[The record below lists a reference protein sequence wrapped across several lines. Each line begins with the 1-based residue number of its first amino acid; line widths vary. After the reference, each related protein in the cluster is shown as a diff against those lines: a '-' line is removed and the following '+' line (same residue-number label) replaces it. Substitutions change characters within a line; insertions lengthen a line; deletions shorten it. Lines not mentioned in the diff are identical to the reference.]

1 VTFFTG
7 TQTEVLYCMPAA
19 GATFATAATVALSGN
34 STSNPPYQLPA
45 LNALW
50 GAPSYAVGR
59 AIKVIARGVFD
70 SSAAS
75 NMTIGCYLDPTQ
87 GSTSAQITLAAT
99 GALSWPST
107 TTGNFELEFD
117 IVVQS
122 IGVGATACNLV
133 TGGLLT
139 VGVGANA
146 TATAASTYMVGNTNS
161 GGTATAIG
169 VNPATSYFLEI
180 WGTQTVTTRTTQL
193 TQLLVYGQN

>member
-1 VTFFTG
+1 MTFFTG
-7 TQTEVLYCMPAA
+7 TQTEVLYCMPAS
-19 GATFATAATVALSGN
+19 GATLATTTGTVLSGN

-87 GSTSAQITLAAT
+87 NSTSAQITLAAT
-99 GALSWPST
+99 GALSWPAT

-122 IGVGATACNLV
+122 IGVGTTACNLV
-133 TGGLLT
+133 TGGLLS
-139 VGVGANA
+139 VGIGANA
-146 TATAASTYMVGNTNS
+146 SATAASTYMVGNTNS
-161 GGTATAIG
+161 AGTVTAIG
-169 VNPATSYFLEI
+169 VNPATSYYLEI
-180 WGTQTVTTRTTQL
+180 WATQAATTRTTQL
-193 TQLLVYGQN
+193 TQFLVYGQN